1 VKVGSYSGATTGANG
16 FAVVP
21 NAQPYRVN
29 WITLDTRDLGAEID
43 IDNATQQVVPR
54 RGAVVVARYIGKTG
68 RRVQFELFDAQ
79 GSPLPFGAALEDAD
93 GKQVAI
99 ADPSGKALALT
110 QTDAA
115 TLTIKWADQQCQ
127 APYSLPE
134 RNKALNY
141 ERVRLMCTS

>member
-1 VKVGSYSGATTGANG
+1 MVRIEAGVKREKLV
-16 FAVVP
+16 
-21 NAQPYRVN
+21 
-29 WITLDTRDLGAEID
+29 EH
-43 IDNATQQVVPR
+43 
-54 RGAVVVARYIGKTG
+54 RGKY
-68 RRVQFELFDAQ
+68 
-79 GSPLPFGAALEDAD
+79 
-93 GKQVAI
+93 KQVAI